1 MDKIKELY
9 NKNREIILYILFG
22 VMTTLVGWSV
32 KFAVLGIWKI
42 VFRLPAEDVSSNTYL
57 IGFYIAMALHWVA
70 AVLFAFFTNRKW
82 VFTEADKSTPV
93 IVQLGKFAGGRV
105 VTFLI
110 ELFGNALALAAIGKL
125 IPVMTTIVFLWWNLA
140 EIVVTACLAVVV
152 LIGNY
157 IFSKIFVFKDKKQ

>member
-32 KFAVLGIWKI
+32 KFTVLGIWKI
-42 VFRLPAEDVSSNTYL
+42 AFRIPADDVSSSTYL
-57 IGFYIAMALHWVA
+57 IGFYLAMILHWVA

-110 ELFGNALALAAIGKL
+110 ELFGNALALSAIGKL

-140 EIVVTACLAVVV
+140 EIVVTVCLAVVV

-157 IFSKIFVFKDKKQ
+157 IFSKMFVFKNKK